1 MAKLL
6 KRLRRPIHIFNLA
19 NNNRNDVADSSQT
32 LCVFCNVSFK
42 LCHYKTVNSRVIETL
57 THRFVSFVS

>member
-19 NNNRNDVADSSQT
+19 NNNRNDVADSS
-32 LCVFCNVSFK
+32 
-42 LCHYKTVNSRVIETL
+42 
-57 THRFVSFVS
+57 